1 MQIRGGDIILVTTNQ
16 QATSTGRRRNPNDLI
31 ADLVKS
37 IKVPKASSSRH
48 GNSGLHED
56 ELAQLRAMFDGLRN
70 NPERLNS
77 LRGVI
82 PDLVT
87 AVEQNNFDMFIA
99 KYVADRE
106 QAIAR
111 QRAMLDPSSAE
122 GQRLIAEQI
131 ERENI
136 DYSHQFALEHMPEAY
151 IPVTMLYIRMKINGI
166 AVKAFIDSGAQVSI
180 LSERIAQRCNLM
192 RLVDKRFRRSVHGVG
207 GMQTLIGKIH
217 ACKRIFVK
225 YL

>member
-1 MQIRGGDIILVTTNQ
+1 M
-16 QATSTGRRRNPNDLI
+16 
-31 ADLVKS
+31 
-37 IKVPKASSSRH
+37 
-48 GNSGLHED
+48 HED

-217 ACKRIFVK
+217 ACQVQIEEHFFPCNFDVLAEREIDVLIGLDFLKRHRCIID
-225 YL
+225 LHNNCLR

>member
-1 MQIRGGDIILVTTNQ
+1 LQIRGGDIILVTTNQ